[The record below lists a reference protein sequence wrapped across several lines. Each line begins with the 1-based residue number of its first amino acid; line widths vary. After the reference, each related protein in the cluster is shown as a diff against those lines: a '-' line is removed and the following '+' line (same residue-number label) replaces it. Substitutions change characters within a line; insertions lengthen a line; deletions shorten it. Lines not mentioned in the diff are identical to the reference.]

1 MTTKSLEIA
10 HITIDGKEIDEKT
23 PINKNEVITQMSEVL
38 RMFNEKKPMF
48 IKFYA
53 VWCGHCKTIDGP
65 WKQLIKSAK
74 KDLIIKSANVAIV
87 EIESKVINKELDK
100 ITSGTKNLKI
110 DGFPTIGSITYESGH
125 PVFKDFSG
133 ERNASAMLSA
143 VNELANRKQS
153 GGTRRII
160 RKKTKHSSTKRKYT
174 TKRKHSST
182 RAKRI
187 RHTKYKRSNK
197 RSNKHWY

>member
-10 HITIDGKEIDEKT
+10 HITIDGKEIDEET
-23 PINKNEVITQMSEVL
+23 PINKNEAITQMSEVL

-74 KDLIIKSANVAIV
+74 ADSTIKDANVAIV
-87 EIESKVINKELDK
+87 EIEAKVVGKDLDK

-110 DGFPTIGSITYESGH
+110 DGFPTIGSITFESGH

-133 ERNASAMLSA
+133 ERNASAMLNA
-143 VNELANRKQS
+143 VKELVKGKQS

-160 RKKTKHSSTKRKYT
+160 RKKAKHSSTKRKYT

-182 RAKRI
+182 KAKRI
-187 RHTKYKRSNK
+187 RRTKYKRSNK
-197 RSNKHWY
+197 GRY

>member
-74 KDLIIKSANVAIV
+74 ADSTIKGANIAIV
-87 EIESKVINKELDK
+87 EIESKVIGKELDK
-100 ITSGTKNLKI
+100 ITSGTKNLKV
-110 DGFPTIGSITYESGH
+110 DGFPTIGSITFENGKAE
-125 PVFKDFSG
+125 FKAYSG
-133 ERNASAMLSA
+133 ERSTNEMLS
-143 VNELANRKQS
+143 VVKELAKGKQS
-153 GGTRRII
+153 GGKQSGGKQSGGSRRRRVKRTRKSKRSIKSKRI
-160 RKKTKHSSTKRKYT
+160 TKRKRH
-174 TKRKHSST
+174 TKRKH
-182 RAKRI
+182 I
-187 RHTKYKRSNK
+187 
-197 RSNKHWY
+197 

>member
-10 HITIDGKEIDEKT
+10 HITIDGKEIDQET
-23 PINKNEVITQMSEVL
+23 PINKNEAITQMSEVL

-74 KDLIIKSANVAIV
+74 ADSAIKGANVAIV
-87 EIESKVINKELDK
+87 EIESKVVGKELDK
-100 ITSGTKNLKI
+100 ITSGTKNLKV

-125 PVFKDFSG
+125 PVFKAFSG
-133 ERNASAMLSA
+133 ERSANAMLSVVKEIA
-143 VNELANRKQS
+143 KGKQS

-160 RKKTKHSSTKRKYT
+160 RKKAKHSSTKRKYT

-182 RAKRI
+182 KAKRI
-187 RHTKYKRSNK
+187 RRTKYKRSNK
-197 RSNKHWY
+197 GRY

>member
-23 PINKNEVITQMSEVL
+23 PINKNEFITQMGEVL

-74 KDLIIKSANVAIV
+74 ADSTIKGANIAIV
-87 EIESKVINKELDK
+87 EIESKVIGKELDK
-100 ITSGTKNLKI
+100 ITSGTKNLKV
-110 DGFPTIGSITYESGH
+110 DGFPTIGSITFENGN

-133 ERNASAMLSA
+133 ERNANAMLS
-143 VNELANRKQS
+143 VVKELAKGKQSGGKQSGGKQS
-153 GGTRRII
+153 GGTRRRRVKRT
-160 RKKTKHSSTKRKYT
+160 RKSKRSSTKRKRSRK
-174 TKRKHSST
+174 TKRSRKSS
-182 RAKRI
+182 KR
-187 RHTKYKRSNK
+187 Y
-197 RSNKHWY
+197 

>member
-10 HITIDGKEIDEKT
+10 HITIDGKEIDETT

-74 KDLIIKSANVAIV
+74 ADSTIKGANVAIV
-87 EIESKVINKELDK
+87 EIESKVVGKELDK
-100 ITSGTKNLKI
+100 ITSGTKNLKV
-110 DGFPTIGSITYESGH
+110 DGFPTIGSITYENGNA
-125 PVFKDFSG
+125 VFKAFSG
-133 ERNASAMLSA
+133 ERNANAMLS
-143 VNELANRKQS
+143 VVKELAKGKQS
-153 GGTRRII
+153 GG
-160 RKKTKHSSTKRKYT
+160 KQSGGSSKRKYKRSIRRKRVT
-174 TKRKHSST
+174 KSKRHTKHKRVTKRKH
-182 RAKRI
+182 I
-187 RHTKYKRSNK
+187 
-197 RSNKHWY
+197 